1 MRLNGRVA
9 LITGGNSGIGLATS
23 RLFAT
28 EGAKVVIT
36 GRNQAT
42 LDSVQRELGMN
53 ALAMQADV
61 TDYMAVER
69 VISSAVDRF
78 GKLDIVFAN
87 AGIAEYTPLG
97 ATTVDTFEQVL
108 RVNLTSTFFLIQA
121 CLPYLRAG
129 ASIILNSSVQ
139 SVNGRPG
146 LSAYAASKAAVRTLA
161 RVMAAELSPRS
172 IRINVITPGA
182 IDTPIWDNAVTNAE
196 ERASLFNKLRKTIPL
211 GRLGVPTE
219 IARAVLFLA
228 SEESSFIQAGEIV
241 VDGGATTA
249 PLGAAIYQE

>member
-1 MRLNGRVA
+1 MRLNGKVA
-9 LITGGNSGIGLATS
+9 LITGGNSGIGLAAS
-23 RLFAT
+23 RLFAA

-42 LDSVQRELGMN
+42 LDSVQLELGMN

-61 TDYMAVER
+61 TDHTAVER

-87 AGIAEYTPLG
+87 AGTAQYTPLG

-108 RVNLTSTFFLIQA
+108 QVNVTSTFFLIQA
-121 CLPYLRAG
+121 CLPYLHAG

-182 IDTPIWDNAVTNAE
+182 INTPIWDKAVTKGPRGTVHYSSTNCGKRYLSEGSEIQRRLLAQ
-196 ERASLFNKLRKTIPL
+196 FYFWHRKSRP
-211 GRLGVPTE
+211 
-219 IARAVLFLA
+219 
-228 SEESSFIQAGEIV
+228 SSR
-241 VDGGATTA
+241 
-249 PLGAAIYQE
+249 PRRSS